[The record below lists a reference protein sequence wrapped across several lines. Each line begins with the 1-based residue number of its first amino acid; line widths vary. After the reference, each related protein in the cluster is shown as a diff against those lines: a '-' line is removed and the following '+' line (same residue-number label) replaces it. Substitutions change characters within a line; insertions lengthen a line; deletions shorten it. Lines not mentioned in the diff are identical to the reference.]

1 MKKAR
6 SGGGISSNKVV
17 QSRAGYKVE
26 PQANKASPAGADGL
40 GQAVQFKKDALIQ
53 AGKGYN
59 PAPVPPT
66 GAPGK
71 YNSAWQGPGSGRTV
85 YGRGS
90 QSTYGPVNPGERN
103 VAPDPPATGTRG
115 RDILSGYGPEAT
127 NKGR

>member
-1 MKKAR
+1 MSKAR
-6 SGGGISSNKVV
+6 SGGGLTSNKLVT
-17 QSRAGYKVE
+17 SRAGYKVE
-26 PQANKASPAGADGL
+26 PVANKASPAGSNQQ
-40 GQAVQFKKDALIQ
+40 GQAVQFKKEPLIQ

-59 PAPVPPT
+59 PLPVPPT

-85 YGRGS
+85 YRTGS

-103 VAPDPPATGTRG
+103 KAPDVPAATPG